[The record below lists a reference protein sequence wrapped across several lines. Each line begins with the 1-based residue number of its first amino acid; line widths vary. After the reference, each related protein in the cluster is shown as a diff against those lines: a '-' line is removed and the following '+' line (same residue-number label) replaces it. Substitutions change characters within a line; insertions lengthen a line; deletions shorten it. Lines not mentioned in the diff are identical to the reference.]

1 MRVLRAGTLDL
12 IDYHEPSSQLVSDY
26 AILSHTWHHDEVL
39 YEDVLSGEVVT
50 KQGYSKIYH
59 ACKQALA
66 DDLPYLWADTCCI
79 DKRSSA
85 ELQETINSMYRWYS
99 LAKVCYVYLADV
111 AAGPGWEN
119 QLAKSRW
126 FTRAWTLQELLA
138 PQDVQFFDQNWT
150 LLGHLKDLVK
160 QVSAITGI
168 DVRLLTHKRALHTYS
183 IAQRMSWAAKRKATR
198 IEDIAY
204 SLLGIFD
211 VNITMLYGEGTK
223 AFRRLQEEI
232 MRNSTDH
239 SLFAWQPEETQNG
252 HPRGVLARSPTDYQ
266 HCGRLGR
273 LSGLLA
279 ASFTMTNRGL
289 EIPLPIAPLHEED
302 HNAPPDQH
310 ALTIGLLDCFCSG
323 PANKPY
329 YALELD
335 HLPRLLKPRNYRIDP
350 ALFGSHARDVYLVRG
365 LRALSLEEFKDLAP
379 RLKTAKVA
387 LLSGDDFR
395 TMDLLAPGQPW
406 MTPAAK
412 YTRG

>member
-1 MRVLRAGTLDL
+1 MRVLRAGTLDV
-12 IDYHEPSSQLVSDY
+12 IDYEEPPSQVASDY
-26 AILSHTWHHDEVL
+26 AILSHTWQDDEVL
-39 YEDVLSGEVVT
+39 YEDVLSGRVAT

-111 AAGPGWEN
+111 AAGSGWED
-119 QLAKSRW
+119 QLASSRW

-138 PQDVQFFDQNWT
+138 PRDVHFFDQNWI

-160 QVSAITGI
+160 QVSSITGI
-168 DVRLLTHKRALHTYS
+168 DVRLLTHKRGLHTYS

-211 VNITMLYGEGTK
+211 VNITMLYGEGPK

-239 SLFAWQPEETQNG
+239 SLFAWQPDDNQNG
-252 HPRGVLARSPTDYQ
+252 HPRGVLARSPAEYQ
-266 HCGRLGR
+266 HCGRLGP
-273 LSGLLA
+273 
-279 ASFTMTNRGL
+279 T
-289 EIPLPIAPLHEED
+289 
-302 HNAPPDQH
+302 
-310 ALTIGLLDCFCSG
+310 
-323 PANKPY
+323 NKPY